1 MKRTD
6 AAWVALS
13 LLPHVGNKT
22 LSKLIDSFGDAEA
35 VLAAD
40 LPSLLEVKGIGRKI
54 AESILAIRLDETERQ
69 ISQWEKAAVQILP
82 YYSPD
87 YPQALRDI
95 PDAPPS
101 LFLRGSLQD
110 WEKSAAIVGTRK
122 PSQAGAYLARKL
134 AKNLSEAGYWIVSGL
149 ALGIDAIAHDAAM
162 DRTIA
167 VLGGG
172 VLNIYPPENQN
183 LAQNILKEGAI
194 LSENHPLAASSA
206 PRLVFRNR
214 LISAFAQ
221 HVIVVETAS
230 DGGAMH
236 AARAAIT
243 QGRKLY
249 TFDIKE
255 ASGNQQLLAEN
266 ATALDFACLPF

>member
-22 LSKLIDSFGDAEA
+22 LAKLIDVFGDVEA

-54 AESILAIRLDETERQ
+54 AESILAIRLEETEGQ
-69 ISQWEKAAVQILP
+69 IAQWEKSAVQILP

-87 YPQALRDI
+87 YPQALHDI
-95 PDAPPS
+95 PDAPAT
-101 LFLRGSLQD
+101 LFLRGNLQK

-134 AKNLSEAGYWIVSGL
+134 AKNLSEAGFWIVSGL

-162 DRTIA
+162 DKTIA

-172 VLNIYPPENQN
+172 VLNVYPPENLK

-194 LSENHPLAASSA
+194 LSENHPLASSSA

-214 LISAFAQ
+214 LISGLAQ
-221 HVIVVETAS
+221 HVIVVETAT

-236 AARAAIT
+236 AARAAIA

-249 TFDIKE
+249 TFDLP
-255 ASGNQQLLAEN
+255 ATGNQQLLAEG
-266 ATALDFACLPF
+266 AIALDTACMPF